1 VGHAKEFFAFG
12 HTKNGKEQKGGRS
25 GVGEGSE
32 GNKHFKSVLFFLGQQ
47 KDNLLDRTK
56 AVVML

>member
-1 VGHAKEFFAFG
+1 M
-12 HTKNGKEQKGGRS
+12 GKSKKVQGG